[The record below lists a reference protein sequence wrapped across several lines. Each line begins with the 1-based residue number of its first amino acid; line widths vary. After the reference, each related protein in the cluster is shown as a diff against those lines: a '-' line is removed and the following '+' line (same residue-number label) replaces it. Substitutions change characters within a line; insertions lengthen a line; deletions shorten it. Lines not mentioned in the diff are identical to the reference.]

1 MMHRDW
7 TLVLGA
13 GALVV
18 VGGLTLLG
26 GATLGTAAYR
36 GLLASLMGGLLG
48 FALDVV
54 LAQVPP
60 PELLDQKA
68 SKGPDSGTQGE

>member
-18 VGGLTLLG
+18 VGGLTLIG

-60 PELLDQKA
+60 PELLDQKGA
-68 SKGPDSGTQGE
+68 KGPESGTQGE

>member
-1 MMHRDW
+1 MHRDW

-13 GALVV
+13 GALVL
-18 VGGLTLLG
+18 VGSLALVA
-26 GATLGTAAYR
+26 GATLGTAIYR
-36 GLLASLMGGLLG
+36 ALLASLLGGLLG

-60 PELLDQKA
+60 PELLDQKLGKPA
-68 SKGPDSGTQGE
+68 DEDSET